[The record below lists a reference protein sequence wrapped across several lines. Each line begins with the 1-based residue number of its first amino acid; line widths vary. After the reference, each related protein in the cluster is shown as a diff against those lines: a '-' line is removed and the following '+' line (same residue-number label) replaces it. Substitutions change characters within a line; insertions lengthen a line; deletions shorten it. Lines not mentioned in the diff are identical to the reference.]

1 MCPHVAG
8 AVRETRPAV
17 PLVLGGWDR
26 FKQPLTWENSLLKG
40 FGTRDAEGVPAV
52 PNPRTRCHI
61 ERHRD
66 GTGHD
71 YPNGSGLLCGISLAA
86 AWGWDGGGLAR
97 PAVARSGIDECCGQD
112 FGPAQGVVMAAR
124 GLLPA
129 AAASG
134 VSRCLWPVR
143 MSTISTIL
151 LGGIT
156 WCRRGLLCLPI
167 AAVSAFCWVREPSHH
182 RDAFSRGN

>member
-86 AWGWDGGGLAR
+86 AWGGDGGGLAR

-124 GLLPA
+124 GLLP
-129 AAASG
+129 SG
-134 VSRCLWPVR
+134 
-143 MSTISTIL
+143 
-151 LGGIT
+151 GGIRCEQMSLAGT
-156 WCRRGLLCLPI
+156 DVYYFHHSSWWHHL
-167 AAVSAFCWVREPSHH
+167 VSARLAVFAHCGRLCVFWGSVEPSHH
-182 RDAFSRGN
+182 RDAF